1 MKGLRRPLSPVT
13 GGEGWGEGVHSSRFT
28 LHSSLFTLHSFT
40 LHPHSALH
48 SSRFPAFH
56 PDSVI
61 SENACQSGQPTRRR
75 AVFPRAVRLRRRKRS
90 LRSNRPEQLPATA
103 ALAYEPAGRARGCVQ
118 ARQKVAGIQHGEHPQ
133 SRSRDPVA
141 QRSGYR
147 LARVQIGGV
156 SQASDHARRVS
167 ARSLALR
174 LSIAAQGRFVF
185 VADPED
191 VKLALEAGVPAARV
205 YDKPLDAQE
214 SHPEEVRIAFDGDA
228 VLFSDQA
235 ERVYQERGL
244 PAFEEHERSRAAEP
258 LPPGPLQPF
267 LRALHSLQKSSPRG
281 SPMRI
286 RTALVT
292 ARSAPAHDR
301 AVRTL
306 MSWDIEV
313 DEAMFLGGLEKG
325 PFLRVFEP
333 DFYFDD
339 QLSHVQS
346 AIQACATGHVDAG
359 MINVMPLTQ
368 KR

>member
-1 MKGLRRPLSPVT
+1 MFLRGRSPYGYLLPLKADLFL
-13 GGEGWGEGVHSSRFT
+13 SR
-28 LHSSLFTLHSFT
+28 
-40 LHPHSALH
+40 
-48 SSRFPAFH
+48 
-56 PDSVI
+56 
-61 SENACQSGQPTRRR
+61 
-75 AVFPRAVRLRRRKRS
+75 
-90 LRSNRPEQLPATA
+90 
-103 ALAYEPAGRARGCVQ
+103 
-118 ARQKVAGIQHGEHPQ
+118 
-133 SRSRDPVA
+133 
-141 QRSGYR
+141 
-147 LARVQIGGV
+147 
-156 SQASDHARRVS
+156 
-167 ARSLALR
+167 
-174 LSIAAQGRFVF
+174 
-185 VADPED
+185 DPED
-191 VKLALEAGVPAARV
+191 VKLALEAGFPAARV
-205 YDKPLDAQE
+205 FDKPLDAQE

-244 PAFEEHERSRAAEP
+244 PRLRGTRAQPRRGAAAARTAAAFPARACIRCR
-258 LPPGPLQPF
+258 
-267 LRALHSLQKSSPRG
+267 RARRAG

-346 AIQACATGHVDAG
+346 ASPGVRQRTRGCRRDQLT
-359 MINVMPLTQ
+359 PLTQ